1 MAEGNAHRGGFAAAL
16 RLMGVGVVEAATTV
30 LFGNQVHG
38 LLELH
43 AARIVV
49 LGKQRWGVAVCVDE
63 VRQGD
68 ADFGG
73 FGEVAR
79 MLRPELI

>member
-1 MAEGNAHRGGFAAAL
+1 MVC
-16 RLMGVGVVEAATTV
+16 VGVVETAAAV
-30 LFGNQVHG
+30 LFGDQIHRV
-38 LLELH
+38 LELH

-49 LGKQRWGVAVCVDE
+49 LGKQRRGVAVCVDE

-73 FGEVAR
+73 FGEVAG